1 VYCIMGY
8 AVELSFNISKTPNL
22 QNKQRVM
29 SEIASLFS
37 CECDYSSYEV
47 EGTGRKIT
55 RNDLVQVFMFSNFED
70 AYRFLSKVRIE
81 KLAYIDCIYNDDI
94 SCDLLYASPK
104 YIKLLN
110 KPDSLILRRK
120 LKSKYGKDDDI
131 TKIANL
137 MRSK

>member
-1 VYCIMGY
+1 MVW
-8 AVELSFNISKTPNL
+8 
-22 QNKQRVM
+22 
-29 SEIASLFS
+29 
-37 CECDYSSYEV
+37 
-47 EGTGRKIT
+47 
-55 RNDLVQVFMFSNFED
+55 
-70 AYRFLSKVRIE
+70 FLSDIRRWNNFGN
-81 KLAYIDCIYNDDI
+81 IDCIYNDDI

-110 KPDSLILRRK
+110 KSDSLILRRK

>member
-1 VYCIMGY
+1 MGY
-8 AVELSFNISKTPNL
+8 AIELSFNIKKTPNL
-22 QNKQRVM
+22 QNKQKQL
-29 SEIASLFS
+29 SDIASEYN

-47 EGTGRKIT
+47 EGNGRKII
-55 RNDLVQVFMFSNFED
+55 RNDLVQVFMFSCFDD
-70 AYRFLSKVRIE
+70 AYAFLGKVRFE

-110 KPDSLILRRK
+110 KPESLSLRRK
-120 LKSKYGKDDDI
+120 LKSKYGKDEEI

-137 MRSK
+137 MKSR